1 MKAIPH
7 WITNVTRVGLI
18 FSVLTGHLLATK
30 DHKKLIEDL
39 FNNYTKLARP
49 VRNAKTPTNVEM
61 ILFLSQ
67 VIHMDERMQTLKVN
81 AWITM
86 IWTDE
91 YLMWDPKEYGGI
103 DVFTLPSGNVWM
115 PDITLYNNAD
125 KYKNWLLEHIVK
137 IDYNGTVMWA
147 APEIFTSYCK
157 INVMTFP
164 FDEQMC
170 KMKFGPWQHD
180 GSQVKLMG
188 LDDGPGDDEVFNSDG
203 QWDMVS
209 MSVNTSYQEYPDDPG
224 KQYWDVE
231 YTFKFK
237 RRPLYYL
244 FNLVIPTMF
253 LSLVA
258 MLTFFLP
265 PESGEKISLGIT
277 VLLSLTV
284 FLLLVAETMP
294 PTSTVPVIGQYF
306 ASTMVLI
313 SISLAMSVGV
323 LNMHHIGPDFAPVP
337 PWMKKHILGTLAR
350 FLGMTNKPPPG
361 SQKNNVIGEKL
372 AQDFR
377 TWEQQELLSIVHN
390 QVNSS
395 PRIRHTRS
403 YIPCNGVTLGSD
415 LSDDLRQSPCPP
427 DHGSTSSISTPINK
441 QCDVL
446 KELLRE
452 VRKLT
457 NHIEEDSTD
466 KKIKDEWKRVALVLD
481 RFFFIFFVIG
491 TCGTYMIMFAQM

>member
-188 LDDGPGDDEVFNSDG
+188 LGDDEVFNSDG

-231 YTFKFK
+231 YTFHFR

-244 FNLVIPTMF
+244 FNLVIPCMF
-253 LSLVA
+253 LSLVSL
-258 MLTFFLP
+258 LTFFLP

-313 SISLAMSVGV
+313 SLSLAMSVGV
-323 LNMHHIGPDFAPVP
+323 LNMHHIGPDFRPVP
-337 PWMKKHILGTLAR
+337 PWMKKHILGNLASILMMNKK
-350 FLGMTNKPPPG
+350 FPKPEKKTNL
-361 SQKNNVIGEKL
+361 IGEKL
-372 AQDFR
+372 AQDFQA
-377 TWEQQELLSIVHN
+377 WEHQELISIVQN
-390 QVNSS
+390 RMDRIGDS
-395 PRIRHTRS
+395 PKIRRS
-403 YIPCNGVTLGSD
+403 YTPCNGVSSLVND
-415 LSDDLRQSPCPP
+415 MNDDQPTSCPNQ
-427 DHGSTSSISTPINK
+427 DQGSTSSISTPIVK
-441 QCDVL
+441 QNDLLKQLL
-446 KELLRE
+446 KE
-452 VRKLT
+452 VKKLT
-457 NHIEEDSTD
+457 GHVADETAEQ
-466 KKIKDEWKRVALVLD
+466 KLRDEWKRVAMVFD
-481 RFFFIFFVIG
+481 RFFLIIFVIG
-491 TCGTYMIMFAQM
+491 TVATYLIMFCQL